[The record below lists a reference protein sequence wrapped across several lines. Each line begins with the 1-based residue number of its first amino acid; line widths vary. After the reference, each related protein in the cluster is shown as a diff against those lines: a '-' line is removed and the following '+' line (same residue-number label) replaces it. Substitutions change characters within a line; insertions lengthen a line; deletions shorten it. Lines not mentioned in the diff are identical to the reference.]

1 MKKNRLLVHGI
12 PLLCGASFALAGCTQ
27 TVGAQHSDPESLA
40 APVASGSPNRAEPSR
55 AARFSAAIAQL
66 AEQLER
72 NTRHKTLLP
81 AVLASTFVNLDDL
94 DDTSPLGR
102 LITENLVHE
111 LQVRRWNVYDIRLS
125 KAVAVN
131 PTGEFVLT
139 RDPKL
144 LEYQY
149 LVAGVLAGT
158 YSITGEEVFVNA
170 RIIDINTG
178 VVVSSGQISLPIDE
192 FGARLLVDGDQL
204 KPMRIIRGK

>member
-1 MKKNRLLVHGI
+1 MKKNRLLVHGA
-12 PLLCGASFALAGCTQ
+12 PLLCGALFALAGCTQ
-27 TVGAQHSDPESLA
+27 TIGAQPSDAESRST
-40 APVASGSPNRAEPSR
+40 PVASGSLTLAEPSR
-55 AARFSAAIAQL
+55 AAGFSTAIAQL

-111 LQVRRWNVYDIRLS
+111 LQIRRWNVYDIRLS

-158 YSITGEEVFVNA
+158 YSIAGNEVFVNA

-192 FGARLLVDGDQL
+192 FVARLLVDGDQL

>member
-1 MKKNRLLVHGI
+1 MKRLA
-12 PLLCGASFALAGCTQ
+12 PLCLALLLAACAQTATREVSTAPAPPIEAAPAPDALAYRP
-27 TVGAQHSDPESLA
+27 AN
-40 APVASGSPNRAEPSR
+40 SG
-55 AARFSAAIAQL
+55 AARFNSKIIFL
-66 AEQLER
+66 ADQIER
-72 NTRHKTLLP
+72 NIQHKNLLP

-102 LITENLVHE
+102 LITENLIHE
-111 LQVRRWNVYDIRLS
+111 LQVRHWNVYDIRLS

-131 PTGEFVLT
+131 PAGEFVLT

-158 YSITGEEVFVNA
+158 YSVTDDEVFVNA
-170 RIIDINTG
+170 RVIDVNTG
-178 VVVSSGQISLPIDE
+178 VVVSSGQISLPIDD
-192 FGARLLVDGDQL
+192 FVARLLVDGDQL

>member
-1 MKKNRLLVHGI
+1 VSTTSA
-12 PLLCGASFALAGCTQ
+12 PAAPASPATAPDALAYRP
-27 TVGAQHSDPESLA
+27 AN
-40 APVASGSPNRAEPSR
+40 SG
-55 AARFSAAIAQL
+55 AARFNSKIIFL
-66 AEQLER
+66 ADQIER
-72 NTRHKTLLP
+72 NIQHKNLLP

-102 LITENLVHE
+102 LITENLIHE
-111 LQVRRWNVYDIRLS
+111 LQVRHWNVYDIRLS

-131 PTGEFVLT
+131 PAGEFVLT

-158 YSITGEEVFVNA
+158 YSVTDDEVFVNA
-170 RIIDINTG
+170 RVIDVNTG
-178 VVVSSGQISLPIDE
+178 VVVSSGQISLPIDD
-192 FGARLLVDGDQL
+192 FVARLLVDGDQL

>member
-1 MKKNRLLVHGI
+1 
-12 PLLCGASFALAGCTQ
+12 
-27 TVGAQHSDPESLA
+27 
-40 APVASGSPNRAEPSR
+40 
-55 AARFSAAIAQL
+55 
-66 AEQLER
+66 
-72 NTRHKTLLP
+72 
-81 AVLASTFVNLDDL
+81 VLASTFVNLDDL

>member
-1 MKKNRLLVHGI
+1 MKTNHPLVGGV
-12 PLLCGASFALAGCTQ
+12 PLLFGALFALGGCTQ
-27 TVGAQHSDPESLA
+27 TAAQPSD
-40 APVASGSPNRAEPSR
+40 SGSTPVTAVNTATIERTG
-55 AARFSAAIAQL
+55 AARFNAAMSSL
-66 AEQLER
+66 ADQIER
-72 NTRHKTLLP
+72 NIQHKNLLP

-102 LITENLVHE
+102 LITENLIHE
-111 LQVRRWNVYDIRLS
+111 LQVRHWNVYDIRLS

-131 PTGEFVLT
+131 PAGEFVLT

-158 YSITGEEVFVNA
+158 YSVTDDEVFVNA
-170 RIIDINTG
+170 RVIDVNTG
-178 VVVSSGQISLPIDE
+178 VVVSSGQISLPIDD
-192 FGARLLVDGDQL
+192 FVARLLVDGDQL

>member
-1 MKKNRLLVHGI
+1 MKKNHPLVSGA
-12 PLLCGASFALAGCTQ
+12 PLLFGALFALGGCTQ
-27 TVGAQHSDPESLA
+27 TAAIPPDSGAPSVMA
-40 APVASGSPNRAEPSR
+40 ANTATVERPG
-55 AARFSAAIAQL
+55 AARFNAAMSSL
-66 AEQLER
+66 ADQIER
-72 NTRHKTLLP
+72 NIRHKNLLP

-102 LITENLVHE
+102 LISENLIHE
-111 LQVRRWNVYDIRLS
+111 LQVRHWNVYDIRLS

-131 PTGEFVLT
+131 PAGEFVLT

-149 LVAGVLAGT
+149 LVAGVLVGT
-158 YSITGEEVFVNA
+158 YSIANDEVFVNA
-170 RIIDINTG
+170 RVIDVNTG

-192 FGARLLVDGDQL
+192 FVARLLVDGDQL